1 VVYWPFAAWPQS
13 SPGMYD
19 VDEEHMRAMNAALAT
34 SEGTRDYVRTFVE
47 SYRDVDGYLDMIG
60 GDRLALLRKTRTA
73 FLLDPYRKWIMPAAE
88 IASMQAD
95 AETK

>member
-1 VVYWPFAAWPQS
+1 
-13 SPGMYD
+13 
-19 VDEEHMRAMNAALAT
+19 
-34 SEGTRDYVRTFVE
+34 VE

-95 AETK
+95 AEAK